1 MSEPALL
8 NRPKSKMDLFLS
20 FTWLALQG
28 FGGVLAVVQRVLVEE
43 KRWMSKEQFVEDWA
57 VAQIMPGPNVVNLS
71 LMLGDRFFGL
81 RGALV
86 SSHDVNGTAVYS
98 PQREHLGHI
107 DHVMIDK
114 TSGTIGYAVL
124 AFGGF
129 LGLGENHVP
138 MPWKTLRYDTDV
150 GGYVTDLT
158 PEQLRAA
165 PEAPS

>member
-1 MSEPALL
+1 MQTL
-8 NRPKSKMDLFLS
+8 D
-20 FTWLALQG
+20 TT
-28 FGGVLAVVQRVLVEE
+28 
-43 KRWMSKEQFVEDWA
+43 
-57 VAQIMPGPNVVNLS
+57 PGPI
-71 LMLGDRFFGL
+71 GT

-98 PQREHLGHI
+98 PEREHLGHI

-114 TSGTIGYAVL
+114 TSGNIGYAVM

-129 LGLGENHVP
+129 LGLGESHVP
-138 MPWKTLRYDTDV
+138 VPWKTLRYDTGV

-165 PEAPS
+165 PEAPQDWASNENWRQRSYDYYGLPYYW

>member
-1 MSEPALL
+1 MQTL
-8 NRPKSKMDLFLS
+8 D
-20 FTWLALQG
+20 TT
-28 FGGVLAVVQRVLVEE
+28 
-43 KRWMSKEQFVEDWA
+43 
-57 VAQIMPGPNVVNLS
+57 PGTI
-71 LMLGDRFFGL
+71 GT
-81 RGALV
+81 RGALA

-165 PEAPS
+165 PEAPQDWPAMKAGASAAMTITGCPITGDAAPPAAPRFAGGDCASQGA

>member
-1 MSEPALL
+1 MQTL
-8 NRPKSKMDLFLS
+8 D
-20 FTWLALQG
+20 TT
-28 FGGVLAVVQRVLVEE
+28 
-43 KRWMSKEQFVEDWA
+43 
-57 VAQIMPGPNVVNLS
+57 PGT
-71 LMLGDRFFGL
+71 LGT

-114 TSGTIGYAVL
+114 TSGNIGYAVM

-138 MPWKTLRYDTDV
+138 VPWKTLRYDTGV

-165 PEAPS
+165 PEAPQDWASNESWRQRSYDYYGLPYYW